1 MTGGWDTRW
10 PDEVEARLIELWSF
24 EPRLSTKEI
33 GIRLGFGPDGK
44 NRVIGKAHRLKLE
57 RRPSPIRP
65 HTQGWTPQRLAMLRN
80 MYGAGRTHVY
90 MAEQLGCCSSWVQRK
105 LADLELLRGVGW
117 RPRRQ
122 SGPSVT
128 LAPLKSLEQII
139 AAVKKPAPAPK
150 PAVSRPTANF
160 GMCCFVV
167 ASAESKGGIR
177 YCDEPITT
185 RGPYCDAHRAVAY
198 RPKPTRT
205 LQEVA

>member
-1 MTGGWDTRW
+1 MTGGWDTHW
-10 PDEVEARLIELWSF
+10 PDEVEARLIELWYF
-24 EPRLSTKEI
+24 VPQLSTKEI

-65 HTQGWTPQRLAMLRN
+65 LPENGAERRLLMLRN
-80 MYGAGRTHVY
+80 MFGAGRTDEFI
-90 MAEQLGCCSSWVQRK
+90 AAQLGTCSSWVQRK
-105 LADLELLRGVGW
+105 RMELDLRHSERG
-117 RPRRQ
+117 RPKR
-122 SGPSVT
+122 SGPSLT

-139 AAVKKPAPAPK
+139 AAVKAPAPK
-150 PAVSRPTANF
+150 PASRPTANF

-185 RGPYCDAHRAVAY
+185 RGPYCDAHRAIAY

>member
-1 MTGGWDTRW
+1 MTGGWDTQW
-10 PDEVEARLIELWSF
+10 PDELEARLIELWYF
-24 EPRLSTKEI
+24 VPRLSTKEI
-33 GIRLGFGPDGK
+33 AIRLGFGSDGK

-139 AAVKKPAPAPK
+139 AAVKKPASAPTPK
-150 PAVSRPTANF
+150 PAANF
-160 GMCCFVV
+160 GMCCFVL

-177 YCDEPITT
+177 YCDDTITT